1 MILPLG
7 YGNNVGFKQ
16 IEKDFKIMLL
26 IFTFRVKF
34 EHIGQ
39 SCKQLSTASQETANT
54 RKSYHMQI
62 MNFLSVT
69 LITSYTVS
77 I

>member
-1 MILPLG
+1 M
-7 YGNNVGFKQ
+7 YV
-16 IEKDFKIMLL
+16 
-26 IFTFRVKF
+26 FTFREKF
-34 EHIGQ
+34 EHSGQ

-69 LITSYTVS
+69 LIISYTVS